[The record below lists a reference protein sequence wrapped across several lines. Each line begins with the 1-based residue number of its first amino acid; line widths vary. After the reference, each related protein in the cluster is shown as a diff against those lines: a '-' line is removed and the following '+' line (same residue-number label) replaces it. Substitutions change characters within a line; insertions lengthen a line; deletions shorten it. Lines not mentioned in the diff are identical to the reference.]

1 MRQHLNAPGAVDV
14 AKGSR
19 GQHSKSKLVLRNHHW
34 RHSFC
39 GLSKARQ
46 QLPVG
51 APVVHAQLP
60 EALQRVRGHYEQDS
74 LRWYLRAGPLLSL
87 CRSFQV
93 RHQTLAAYDSFK
105 LS

>member
-1 MRQHLNAPGAVDV
+1 MCTSAAALNLCHSAHERIYDVCRLASGAHMRQHLNAPGAVDV

-51 APVVHAQLP
+51 APVVRAQLP
-60 EALQRVRGHYEQDS
+60 EAL
-74 LRWYLRAGPLLSL
+74 
-87 CRSFQV
+87 
-93 RHQTLAAYDSFK
+93 
-105 LS
+105 